1 MPDGAAAPDVTV
13 TDGAVMNGAVPPWK
27 LRGAGLVA
35 VFGARG
41 VLMLVRYASS
51 PVGPYDELLWAEV
64 RGSPVGTRPR
74 VTRIVVSTEASV
86 VWGRQNW
93 GIPKELAAFQW
104 SGAGLVSG
112 PDGWGGE
119 GGQVRVT
126 GAGGEMLAHLG
137 FRAGGPRVPVWTGA
151 VPGAWRT
158 LAQPNLTPDPD
169 AAGPRGTLL
178 PTVLTTV
185 QARGQ
190 VQAARLSVVQGAF
203 HPALMDSRPL
213 LTLAAPEFRM
223 VFPVPRVVRADGRP
237 A

>member
-1 MPDGAAAPDVTV
+1 MPAALDRA
-13 TDGAVMNGAVPPWK
+13 GPPWT

-64 RGSPVGTRPR
+64 RGSPVGLRPQ

-86 VWGRQNW
+86 VWGRRNW
-93 GIPKELAAFQW
+93 GIPKELASFGW
-104 SGAGLVSG
+104 SGSGLG
-112 PDGWGGE
+112 DWNGDWAA

-137 FRAGGPRVPVWTGA
+137 FRAGGPRLPVWTGV

-158 LAQPNLTPDPD
+158 LAQPDLMPEPD

-178 PTVLTTV
+178 TTVLTTV
-185 QARGQ
+185 QARGRVQ
-190 VQAARLSVVQGAF
+190 VARLSAAQGAF

-223 VFPVPRVVRADGRP
+223 VFPVPRVVRANGRP

>member
-1 MPDGAAAPDVTV
+1 MPAALDRA
-13 TDGAVMNGAVPPWK
+13 GPPWT

-64 RGSPVGTRPR
+64 RDSPVGLRPT

-86 VWGRQNW
+86 VWGRRNW
-93 GIPKELAAFQW
+93 GIPKELAAFGW
-104 SGAGLVSG
+104 SVSG
-112 PDGWGGE
+112 LDGGGGG

-137 FRAGGPRVPVWTGA
+137 FRVGGPRVPVWTGV

-158 LAQPNLTPDPD
+158 LAQPDLTPEPDADAD
-169 AAGPRGTLL
+169 AAGPRRTL
-178 PTVLTTV
+178 LTTV
-185 QARGQ
+185 QARGR
-190 VQAARLSVVQGAF
+190 VQAARLSAVQGAF
-203 HPALMDSRPL
+203 HPALTGARPL

-223 VFPVPRVVRADGRP
+223 VFPVPRVVREDGRP

>member
-1 MPDGAAAPDVTV
+1 MTDEAALVGA
-13 TDGAVMNGAVPPWK
+13 GPPWT

-64 RGSPVGTRPR
+64 RGSPVGLRPQ

-86 VWGRQNW
+86 VWGRRNW

-104 SGAGLVSG
+104 SGAGLVGG

-119 GGQVRVT
+119 GGQVRVM
-126 GAGGEMLAHLG
+126 GAGGEVLAHLG
-137 FRAGGPRVPVWTGA
+137 FRAGGPRVPVWTGV

-158 LAQPNLTPDPD
+158 LAQPDLTPDAD

-203 HPALMDSRPL
+203 HPALMDSQPL

>member
-1 MPDGAAAPDVTV
+1 MMAAALDRA
-13 TDGAVMNGAVPPWK
+13 GPPWT

-41 VLMLVRYASS
+41 VLMLVRYVSS

-64 RGSPVGTRPR
+64 RGSPVGLRPQ

-86 VWGRQNW
+86 VWGRRNW
-93 GIPKELAAFQW
+93 GIPKELAAFGW
-104 SGAGLVSG
+104 SGSGLGGG
-112 PDGWGGE
+112 PDGWRGE

-137 FRAGGPRVPVWTGA
+137 FRVGGPRVPVWTGV

-158 LAQPNLTPDPD
+158 LAQPDLTPEPD
-169 AAGPRGTLL
+169 AAGPRRTL
-178 PTVLTTV
+178 LTTV

-190 VQAARLSVVQGAF
+190 VQAARLSAVQGAF
-203 HPALMDSRPL
+203 HPALTGARPL

-223 VFPVPRVVRADGRP
+223 VFPVPRVVREDGRP

>member
-1 MPDGAAAPDVTV
+1 MPAALDRA
-13 TDGAVMNGAVPPWK
+13 GPPWT

-35 VFGARG
+35 VFGVRG

-51 PVGPYDELLWAEV
+51 PVDPYDELLWAEV
-64 RGSPVGTRPR
+64 RGSPVGRRPQ

-86 VWGRQNW
+86 VWGRRNW
-93 GIPKELAAFQW
+93 GIPKELASFGW
-104 SGAGLVSG
+104 SGSGLDNWNG
-112 PDGWGGE
+112 DWAA

-137 FRAGGPRVPVWTGA
+137 FRAGGPRLPVWTGA

-158 LAQPNLTPDPD
+158 LAQPDLTPDPD
-169 AAGPRGTLL
+169 AAGPRGTPLS
-178 PTVLTTV
+178 TVLTTV

-190 VQAARLSVVQGAF
+190 VQAARLSAAQGAF

>member
-1 MPDGAAAPDVTV
+1 M
-13 TDGAVMNGAVPPWK
+13 TDGAVRVGAGPPWT

-64 RGSPVGTRPR
+64 RGSPVGLRPT

-86 VWGRQNW
+86 VWGRRNW

-104 SGAGLVSG
+104 SGAGLVGG
-112 PDGWGGE
+112 PDGWHGE

-137 FRAGGPRVPVWTGA
+137 FRAGGPRLPVWTGA

-158 LAQPNLTPDPD
+158 LAQPNLTPEPD

-223 VFPVPRVVRADGRP
+223 VFPVPRVVRANGRP

>member
-1 MPDGAAAPDVTV
+1 MPAALDRA
-13 TDGAVMNGAVPPWK
+13 GPPWT

-64 RGSPVGTRPR
+64 RDSPVGLRPT

-86 VWGRQNW
+86 VWGRRNW
-93 GIPKELAAFQW
+93 GIPKELAAFGW
-104 SGAGLVSG
+104 SGSGLIGGS
-112 PDGWGGE
+112 DGRRGE

-137 FRAGGPRVPVWTGA
+137 FRVGGPRVLVWTGV

-158 LAQPNLTPDPD
+158 LAQPDLTPEPDADAD
-169 AAGPRGTLL
+169 AAGPRRTL
-178 PTVLTTV
+178 LTTV
-185 QARGQ
+185 QARGR
-190 VQAARLSVVQGAF
+190 VQAARLSAVQGAF

-223 VFPVPRVVRADGRP
+223 VFPVPRVVREDGRP